1 MPLRRLPS
9 RIPLERF
16 HKGRIDAL
24 TDGIFAFSMTLLVL
38 DVRVPL
44 GLGIDSADALMAHLM
59 SLWRQLAI
67 YILSFLVLGNLWR
80 ASIAHR
86 PRRERLTSDVLSLW
100 LVYLFFVTM
109 VPFSS
114 GLVGRYGEFQP
125 AVIVYSINMVT
136 LGALVTVIR
145 YLERP
150 QELRSLH
157 KSAGVQL
164 PVFIGTAFLA
174 MLVSCFEPRYAMFPY
189 ALNFLARF
197 YIWRYGPGDQ
207 DDVEP
212 MPRAGDSA
220 RERAAVD

>member
-1 MPLRRLPS
+1 M
-9 RIPLERF
+9 ERF

-44 GLGIDSADALMAHLM
+44 GLGIDSADELMAHLV

-100 LVYLFFVTM
+100 LIYLFFVTM

-125 AVIVYSINMVT
+125 AVVVYSINMVT
-136 LGALVTVIR
+136 LGCLVAVIR

-150 QELRSLH
+150 RDIRSFR
-157 KSAGVQL
+157 KAAGIQL
-164 PVFIGTAFLA
+164 PVFIGTGILA
-174 MLVSCFEPRYAMFPY
+174 MLVTCVAPRFAMFPY
-189 ALNFLARF
+189 LLNFLARF
-197 YIWRYGPGDQ
+197 YIWRYGPGDEDEAEAQ
-207 DDVEP
+207 AGSL
-212 MPRAGDSA
+212 PRQGGPD
-220 RERAAVD
+220 

>member
-1 MPLRRLPS
+1 MPLRKPTTQL
-9 RIPLERF
+9 PLERF

-44 GLGIDSADALMAHLM
+44 GLGIDSADALTAHLV

-86 PRRERLTSDVLSLW
+86 PRRERVTSDVLSLW

-125 AVIVYSINMVT
+125 AVVVYSINMMT
-136 LGALVTVIR
+136 LGLLVIFIR

-150 QELRSLH
+150 QDVRSLR

-164 PVFIGTAFLA
+164 PVFIATSILA
-174 MLVSCFEPRYAMFPY
+174 IGMTFIAPEFAMFPY
-189 ALNFLARF
+189 ALNFVARFHVWRLAR
-197 YIWRYGPGDQ
+197 G
-207 DDVEP
+207 
-212 MPRAGDSA
+212 A
-220 RERAAVD
+220 RDEEETVA